1 MLPRR
6 SNEEIE
12 DCSEMAKLSPKVDIE
27 NRKTAEQGGYDH
39 EDKNEELD
47 SEEVKEKEDVFDL
60 VNAYSVNI
68 VQKPPQV
75 LLRKVR
81 CNFKS
86 KKSFNTW
93 KKPRNK
99 YMRKV

>member
-12 DCSEMAKLSPKVDIE
+12 NCSEMAKLSPKVDIE
-27 NRKTAEQGGYDH
+27 SRKQQNNEEENRYDH
-39 EDKNEELD
+39 EDKNEEQD

-75 LLRKVR
+75 LLRKV
-81 CNFKS
+81 
-86 KKSFNTW
+86 
-93 KKPRNK
+93 
-99 YMRKV
+99 